1 MSRKFPRP
9 IKRLVIKLG
18 SSQIADQ
25 AFKVRTSNLSSLVDQ
40 ISVIRKKGIDVV
52 LVSSGAIALGMGELG
67 EKKRP
72 SQLAQLQARAA
83 IGQPLL
89 MHTYHELFKKHNLKC
104 AQVLL
109 TQDDFDNRSRYLSA
123 QRTLDSILDEGVIPV
138 INENDTTSTEEIK
151 FGDNDKLSALV
162 ASSLEADLLVILSDV
177 DGYYDENKQ
186 VLEKVSQEDY
196 YKAKAVAAGTS
207 NTEMARGGMI
217 TKVDAIFIA
226 SAAKIPSVIASGS
239 AENILVRVI
248 DGEEVGTYF
257 VEREKK
263 TIKNRHWVAFV
274 AKPKGTIIV
283 DDGAKTALLK
293 GGKSLLLPGV
303 VRFEGHFKA
312 DDVVIICDEKNNAFA
327 RGITNYST
335 SDLHK
340 IEDKKGK
347 QEIVH
352 RDNLVISQE

>member
-248 DGEEVGTYF
+248 DGEEVRRSRG
-257 VEREKK
+257 RS
-263 TIKNRHWVAFV
+263 AGSC
-274 AKPKGTIIV
+274 A
-283 DDGAKTALLK
+283 
-293 GGKSLLLPGV
+293 
-303 VRFEGHFKA
+303 
-312 DDVVIICDEKNNAFA
+312 A
-327 RGITNYST
+327 RP
-335 SDLHK
+335 
-340 IEDKKGK
+340 
-347 QEIVH
+347 
-352 RDNLVISQE
+352 

>member
-25 AFKVRTSNLSSLVDQ
+25 AFKVRTSNLSSLIEQ

-83 IGQPLL
+83 IGQTVL
-89 MHTYHELFKKHNLKC
+89 MHTYRELFKKVNLKC

-109 TQDDFDNRSRYLSA
+109 TWDDFSNRTRCSNA
-123 QRTLDSILDEGVIPV
+123 KHTLDAILAQGIIPI
-138 INENDTTSTEEIK
+138 INENDTISTEEIK

-162 ASSLEADLLVILSDV
+162 ASLLVNADLLVILSDV
-177 DGYYDENKQ
+177 EGFYDQNK
-186 VLEKVSQEDY
+186 KVFKEIPAITPEIITMSS
-196 YKAKAVAAGTS
+196 GTA
-207 NTEMARGGMI
+207 NAQMARGGML
-217 TKVDAIFIA
+217 TKIEAIEIA
-226 SAAKIPSVIASGS
+226 GHAKIPCVIASGNT
-239 AENILVRVI
+239 ENVLVRSVEK
-248 DGEEVGTYF
+248 DEVGTYF
-257 VEREKK
+257 VEAGKK
-263 TIKNRHWVAFV
+263 TIANRHWIAFG
-274 AKPKGTIIV
+274 AKPKGAIIV
-283 DDGAKTALLK
+283 DEGAKTALLK

-312 DDVVIICDEKNNAFA
+312 DDVVVICDEKNNVFA
-327 RGITNYST
+327 RGISNYST